1 MKIVFYGDELLPGL
15 PGARIVDEVAAGLR
29 GQEFILRARF
39 GDTSLNLYQRL
50 EAEVLAHEP
59 GAVFI
64 MPGLHDAISQSET
77 ALRPWYR
84 WRKGLRG
91 GRLSAIACRENLRAM
106 LEILARRKVRA
117 WVATPP
123 AEYRPPLVAALAEV
137 NSATQQLCEE
147 LGVPHLDL
155 QQRMT
160 PAIVPS
166 RPPLQLPW
174 LLRAWSWQWRAPD
187 YEQLQR
193 HGEFSYSCDGLHPTP
208 DGAKVMAQIIVDF
221 LREQGLPG

>member
-15 PGARIVDEVAAGLR
+15 PGARVVDEIAAGLR
-29 GQEFILRARF
+29 GHEFILRARF

-50 EAEVLAHEP
+50 EAEVLALKP
-59 GAVFI
+59 DAVFI
-64 MPGLHDAISQSET
+64 MPGLHDAISQSEA

-84 WRKGLRG
+84 WRKGLRA
-91 GRLSAIACRENLRAM
+91 GRLSAIACRENLRAT
-106 LEILARRKVRA
+106 LEFLGRHKVRA
-117 WVATPP
+117 WVAAPP
-123 AEYRPPLVAALAEV
+123 AEYRPSLVAALAEV
-137 NSATQQLCEE
+137 NSATRQLCEE

-160 PAIVPS
+160 PAVIPS
-166 RPPLQLPW
+166 RPPLQPPW

-187 YEQLQR
+187 YEQLR
-193 HGEFSYSCDGLHPTP
+193 RRGGFSYSCDGLHPTP
-208 DGAKVMAQIIVDF
+208 AAARVMAQAIVDF

>member
-29 GQEFILRARF
+29 GHRFILRSRF

-50 EAEVLAHEP
+50 EAEVLVHEP
-59 GAVFI
+59 EAVFI
-64 MPGLHDAISQSET
+64 MAGLHDALSQSEA

-91 GRLSAIACRENLRAM
+91 GRLSAIACRENLRAILEM
-106 LEILARRKVRA
+106 LGRHKVRA

-123 AEYRPPLVAALAEV
+123 VEYRPPLVTALHEV
-137 NSATQQLCEE
+137 NSATRQLCKE
-147 LGVPHLDL
+147 LQVPHLDL

-160 PAIVPS
+160 PAGIPS
-166 RPPLQLPW
+166 RPTLQLPW

-187 YEQLQR
+187 YEQLR
-193 HGEFSYSCDGLHPTP
+193 RRGEFSYSCDGLHPTP
-208 DGAKVMAQIIVDF
+208 DGARMMAQAIVDF

>member
-1 MKIVFYGDELLPGL
+1 MRIVFYGDELLPGL
-15 PGARIVDEVAAGLR
+15 PGAGVVDEVAAGLR
-29 GQEFILRARF
+29 GHKFILRARF

-50 EAEVLAHEP
+50 EAEVLAHDP
-59 GAVFI
+59 DAVFI
-64 MPGLHDAISQSET
+64 MAGLHDAISQSEA

-91 GRLSAIACRENLRAM
+91 GRLSAIACRENLRAT
-106 LEILARRKVRA
+106 LEILARHKVRA
-117 WVATPP
+117 WVAAPP
-123 AEYRPPLVAALAEV
+123 AEYRAPLVAALAEV
-137 NSATQQLCEE
+137 NSATRQLCEE

-155 QQRMT
+155 RQRMT
-160 PAIVPS
+160 PASIPS

-193 HGEFSYSCDGLHPTP
+193 RGGFGYSCDGLHPTP
-208 DGAKVMAQIIVDF
+208 AGARVMARAIVGF